1 MAPVYSG
8 GMVDATDAQLAAQ
21 YEAFPYPRRDLRDE
35 ARRLVVGSPG
45 HLREIDY
52 WVFGG
57 RRAASRPLR
66 A

>member
-1 MAPVYSG
+1 MA
-8 GMVDATDAQLAAQ
+8 DATDVQLAAQ
-21 YEAFPYPRRDLRDE
+21 YEAFPYPRRDPRDE

-57 RRAASRPLR
+57 RRPAASQLFC
-66 A
+66 